1 MCERRKEQEENC
13 NGLHVRRITQ
23 SNNRNNTIFFSPATI
38 IFHSVEIQ
46 RTVFNEIV
54 FANMFTLTICNICD
68 FHGPLSTLWHTHTSY
83 TLPPHCSWLT
93 FLYALRFFF
102 ASQLICARIFFSI
115 TDNEMLNTH
124 TGQSKSI
131 CVIVRR
137 GFSQLINIGK
147 GSRGEPGKVHCS
159 NVILMKK
166 DWVLQHSKRT
176 NYFRNKNLNSQMN
189 A

>member
-68 FHGPLSTLWHTHTSY
+68 FHGPLSTLWHTHTH

-124 TGQSKSI
+124 TRAKANRSVLLCAVDFRYSLTSAKDQEVNQAKF
-131 CVIVRR
+131 IVQMLFLWRKIESYSTR
-137 GFSQLINIGK
+137 K
-147 GSRGEPGKVHCS
+147 E
-159 NVILMKK
+159 
-166 DWVLQHSKRT
+166 RT
-176 NYFRNKNLNSQMN
+176 TFEIKI
-189 A
+189 